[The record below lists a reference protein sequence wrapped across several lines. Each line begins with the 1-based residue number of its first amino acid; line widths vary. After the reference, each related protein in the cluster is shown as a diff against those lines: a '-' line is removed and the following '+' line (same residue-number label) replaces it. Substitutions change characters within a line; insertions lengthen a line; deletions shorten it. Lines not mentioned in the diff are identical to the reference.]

1 LVAEKSVGDSRWV
14 HLLVPH
20 LLWVLWL
27 HHLMLLAV
35 LGISQLSHCRNYSH
49 SFLAQMHLEIIGHS
63 LLVIHVCCQVR
74 P

>member
-1 LVAEKSVGDSRWV
+1 LVAGKSVGDNRWA

-20 LLWVLWL
+20 LLWVWWL
-27 HHLMLLAV
+27 HRLMLLAV
-35 LGISQLSHCRNYSH
+35 LGISQLSHCLNYSH
-49 SFLAQMHLEIIGHS
+49 NFLAQMHREIIGHS